1 MADLIILINS
11 DIHAPWDWCVGN
23 AHGQAVSSQQKSEL
37 ASKTYN
43 KIIVV
48 MPGMDVLTKRHELV
62 GLNKKQLVQAAGFHM
77 EDELAVSLEAT
88 HLAFDENTNRIAIIA
103 KSKLKNAIAELE
115 LAGLYPDVICADY
128 DSFQADESHLVEG
141 RLVTSGSD
149 GLGQSIEKELA
160 NEFMSANEN
169 LPSPVTSAQFLQKI
183 SKAYVSGHRA
193 INLRQGEFSKQT
205 SFANGR
211 LKRSIWLAVAC
222 AVLFV
227 GFNLGQG
234 LFFKQKAKAVNAQI
248 SEIYSQ
254 IFPGTDTP
262 KNLVL
267 SVLKAQAERKSTGGE
282 TFIQLSSILARSIN
296 DVEGV
301 ELVSLGYDKGR
312 AHISLSIIYNSFD
325 DVEKLKAAVARNGG
339 SFLESGT
346 RQSNSGLV
354 GDAILKV
361 AS

>member
-1 MADLIILINS
+1 MYP
-11 DIHAPWDWCVGN
+11 HTWDWCAED
-23 AHGQAVSSQQKSEL
+23 AHGRAVSSQQKSKL
-37 ASKTYN
+37 ASKAYN

-48 MPGMDVLTKRHELV
+48 IPGMDVLTKQHELV

-77 EDELAVSLEAT
+77 EDELAVSLTQT
-88 HLAFDENTNRIAIIA
+88 HLAFDEDTNRIAIIA
-103 KSKLKNAIAELE
+103 KSKLESTIAELGIS
-115 LAGLYPDVICADY
+115 GLYPDIICADY
-128 DSFQADESHLVEG
+128 DSLQAGENYLVEG

-149 GLGQSIEKELA
+149 GLGHSLEKELA
-160 NEFMSANEN
+160 SEFMSANEN
-169 LPSPVTSAQFLQKI
+169 SPSPITSAQFLQKI
-183 SKAYVSGHRA
+183 SQAYVSGHRA

-211 LKRSIWLAVAC
+211 LKRSMWLAFAC
-222 AVLFV
+222 TVLFV

-234 LFFKQKAKAVNAQI
+234 LFFKQKTKAVNAEI
-248 SEIYSQ
+248 TEIYRQ
-254 IFPGTDTP
+254 IFPDIDVP
-262 KNLVL
+262 KNPVL
-267 SVLKAQAERKSTGGE
+267 TVLKAQAERKSVGGE
-282 TFIQLSSILARSIN
+282 TFITLSSILARSIN

-312 AHISLSIIYNSFD
+312 AQISLSIIYNSFD